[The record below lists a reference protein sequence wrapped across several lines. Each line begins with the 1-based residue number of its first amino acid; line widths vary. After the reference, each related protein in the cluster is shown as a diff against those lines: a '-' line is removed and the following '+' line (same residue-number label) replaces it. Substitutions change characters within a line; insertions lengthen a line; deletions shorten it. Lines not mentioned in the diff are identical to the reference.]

1 MKKTSILLAALAAT
15 VAIFAPSALFAAT
28 VELTVDSDTTLSAAL
43 AAAGQTLSD
52 GDTLVKKGLGKLTSD
67 IVFADGFKLAVT
79 NQEGVLEITAPGQ
92 LGCTNQI
99 TVVDGATL
107 LLTVPKA
114 EDSNNPPVMLKNR
127 TIQLSGTGAT
137 GYKGA
142 TSRKV
147 VIPPGRWLGDD
158 GTEVEGPAEITVN
171 APLSRIPHFKRI
183 NKGGKQ

>member
-1 MKKTSILLAALAAT
+1 MNHILRAFCV
-15 VAIFAPSALFAAT
+15 VASAIVTLIAQAAT
-28 VELTVDSDTTLSAAL
+28 VELTIDADTTLSAAL
-43 AAAGQTLSD
+43 EAAGQTLSD

-67 IVFADGFKLAVT
+67 QVFADGFKLAVT
-79 NQEGVLEITAPGQ
+79 IKEGVLEITAPGQ

-171 APLSRIPHFKRI
+171 APLSRLPHFKRI
-183 NKGGKQ
+183 ISNG